1 MHILFDELITE
12 AHKEADFYIEKV
24 QISPLHNCGKRRVQ
38 VYQETI
44 EEIPVIFLKRND
56 EYKNIKNYS
65 DFPTEY
71 TFF

>member
-44 EEIPVIFLKRND
+44 EETRKSAFLS
-56 EYKNIKNYS
+56 YS
-65 DFPTEY
+65 
-71 TFF
+71 